1 MAGSVRRAVQS
12 GDYTPASEVIGE
24 AVREW
29 QERRSLLGFT
39 ADDLRAL
46 AEEGRDSG
54 PATLNSMDEI
64 KAEARRRFERQNTTC
79 VKSSSATGRR
89 QT

>member
-1 MAGSVRRAVQS
+1 MAQVEKLTIALPPEMAGSVRRAVQS
-12 GDYTPASEVIGE
+12 GDYTPASEVVGE
-24 AVREW
+24 AMREW

-46 AEEGRDSG
+46 
-54 PATLNSMDEI
+54 
-64 KAEARRRFERQNTTC
+64 AEARRRFERQNTTC

-89 QT
+89 KT